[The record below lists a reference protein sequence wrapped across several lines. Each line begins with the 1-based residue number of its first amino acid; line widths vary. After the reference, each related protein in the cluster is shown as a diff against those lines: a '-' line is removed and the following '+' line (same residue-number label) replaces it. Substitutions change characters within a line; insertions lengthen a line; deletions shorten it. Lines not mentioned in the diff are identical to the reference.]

1 MSNKPKIFKYIFI
14 TLEQRVA
21 TNELKKLF
29 FTVLNGVEK
38 QNETE
43 NKRKYQATTAEFVK
57 NYGVEE
63 QGLHETVNNANN
75 SQEEIRRYYKNYI

>member
-57 NYGVEE
+57 GE
-63 QGLHETVNNANN
+63 L
-75 SQEEIRRYYKNYI
+75 